1 MEKLSL
7 DEIMRQVY
15 KNKYEFLNSEG
26 PILTLEVIGNDYI
39 FHFNQEKTQVTKD
52 IDFIHEFLFHGKNLI
67 SPSGKSYDI
76 NPYGDW
82 KGMVQD
88 HEVDRFIW
96 QW

>member
-7 DEIMRQVY
+7 DEIMRQFY

-26 PILTLEVIGNDYI
+26 PILTLEVIGDEYI

-52 IDFIHEFLFHGKNLI
+52 IDFVHEFLFRGEKLI

-76 NPYGDW
+76 NPYGEW
-82 KGMVQD
+82 EGMVQD
-88 HEVDRFIW
+88 QEIDRFIW